1 MASVRL
7 IQNRQLD
14 DVATSPLTSSIC
26 EPTAAASGNNIF
38 VTGNWFATRST
49 TGGAN
54 FAFVDPF
61 TAFPSAA
68 GGFCCDQIVLYDPSR
83 DIWIWILQYIRS
95 GGSNIFRVAISRGG
109 SFGSWYYWDF
119 SPRALNPAWT
129 DMWFDYPDAAI
140 SANHLYITFNAFNSA
155 GRFQRAFVFKLPLDT
170 LRNGLG
176 LSVVV
181 YDSQRFAPPHSR
193 GYDHHVLR
201 EPQWRYDASGL
212 QLAGRVRDDRLVR
225 RQHQRI

>member
-7 IQNRQLD
+7 IQNIGLGDEPTGLQTL
-14 DVATSPLTSSIC
+14 SIN
-26 EPTAAASGNNIF
+26 EPTAAASGNNVF
-38 VTGNWFATRST
+38 VTGNTFASRST

-95 GGSNIFRVAISRGG
+95 GGNNIFRVAISRGS
-109 SFGSWYYWDF
+109 SFGSCHYWDF
-119 SPRALNPAWT
+119 SPRALNSAWT

-155 GRFQRAFVFKLPLDT
+155 GSFQRAFVFKLPLDT
-170 LRNGLG
+170 LRDATSLGYQWWSTTANGSLRLTQG
-176 LSVVV
+176 AMTTMF
-181 YDSQRFAPPHSR
+181 FASHN
-193 GYDHHVLR
+193 G
-201 EPQWRYDASGL
+201 
-212 QLAGRVRDDRLVR
+212 
-225 RQHQRI
+225 